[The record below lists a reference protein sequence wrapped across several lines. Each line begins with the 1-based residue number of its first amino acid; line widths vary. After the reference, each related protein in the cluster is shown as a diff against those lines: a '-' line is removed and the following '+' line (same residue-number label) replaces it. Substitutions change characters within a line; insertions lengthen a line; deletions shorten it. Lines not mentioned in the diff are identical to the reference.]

1 MPFHPRF
8 GVLIRA
14 VAPSRESRPTPDW
27 TPRRDGLPR
36 RFRSS
41 TRRAPEFP
49 RAPPPAVPGSAPP
62 RHRPPPRIGP
72 PRAVPAR
79 GPSRQSDGPL
89 PGHTERFSHLSPA
102 RQRPPALCSQPT
114 TTATTAKAGRRCPDT
129 HLTGRIRRPDEAR
142 NAHPTGHHRIT
153 RRPDREEGAGRHSI
167 GLGGGYA
174 ARCET
179 PTSHIARGVGAG
191 PTVQLLDIGDAGSM
205 DYPAPPSLVLP
216 STAPAGTAQR
226 SPRRADP
233 FPPNTYRRA
242 PRGPASHS

>member
-142 NAHPTGHHRIT
+142 NAHPTGPHRIT
-153 RRPDREEGAGRHSI
+153 RRPDREEGAGGHSI

-191 PTVQLLDIGDAGSM
+191 PTSSYWTSATPVRWITPPRPPSY
-205 DYPAPPSLVLP
+205 YPAPL
-216 STAPAGTAQR
+216 PAGTAQR

-233 FPPNTYRRA
+233 FPPNTLS
-242 PRGPASHS
+242 PPSGPASHS